1 MSSDVVILF
10 ILHCLGNI
18 CFGCSSVGISH
29 FSSCRGF
36 ECSSSQV
43 VECSSCRV
51 FRVLRFRVFELSS
64 FRDFEFSN
72 HRVLLG
78 SGTDKREGLAL
89 ENQYAEQEHC
99 TESKGYTR
107 NDLTEIFEGGACGAT
122 RKPDHLME
130 VRARL

>member
-1 MSSDVVILF
+1 MSSDVIILF

-18 CFGCSSVGISH
+18 CFGCSSVGISD

-51 FRVLRFRVFELSS
+51 FRVLRFRVFEFSS

-72 HRVLLG
+72 CRVLLG
-78 SGTDKREGLAL
+78 SGTDRGEGRRVCSESLQTRRPVIIFMSLELGGGRGRVASREAVVTA
-89 ENQYAEQEHC
+89 Y
-99 TESKGYTR
+99 
-107 NDLTEIFEGGACGAT
+107 
-122 RKPDHLME
+122 
-130 VRARL
+130 